1 MCLFHKWA
9 KIQSYLATFFF
20 RCYTDFTIT
29 VFNLNVYK
37 KYSECLN
44 VKLGLINRGR
54 IVSIIAQV
62 RKDSFHTK
70 NLRCHILIFLSCV
83 HAYQVTSMYK
93 ISMSY
98 GNIQEILVKWVATE
112 NKMKYFSLGLSHQ
125 SYLQSWLLIIN
136 YTIIPRSRKT
146 PLFNQGDFFPNL
158 FLKLRWQNKH

>member
-1 MCLFHKWA
+1 M
-9 KIQSYLATFFF
+9 
-20 RCYTDFTIT
+20 
-29 VFNLNVYK
+29 FNLNVYK

-93 ISMSY
+93 ISMSDA
-98 GNIQEILVKWVATE
+98 NIQEILVK
-112 NKMKYFSLGLSHQ
+112 
-125 SYLQSWLLIIN
+125 
-136 YTIIPRSRKT
+136 
-146 PLFNQGDFFPNL
+146 
-158 FLKLRWQNKH
+158 